1 MCRTLGE
8 EFLLLM
14 SDTRAE
20 QALAR
25 ALRLHAVISELVI
38 AEAPE
43 LRVTFSTGIAQF
55 RAKETIDSLIERA
68 DQALYK
74 AKKAGRNQ
82 SILAPK
88 S

>member
-1 MCRTLGE
+1 
-8 EFLLLM
+8 M

-25 ALRLHAVISELVI
+25 ALRLHGVISELVI
-38 AEAPE
+38 ADAPD
-43 LRVTFSTGIAQF
+43 LRITFSTGIAQF

-74 AKKAGRNQ
+74 AKKGGRNQ

-88 S
+88 L